1 LLIGSLVQGN
11 SINTSQSAINHQ
23 QLLNSLTV
31 DVEEWFHICGV
42 PTLRP
47 EAWPRLPSRVE
58 QTTRLLLDELDAA
71 GITATFFIVGWV
83 AERYP
88 GLVGSILEAGHHVG
102 SHSFWHRR
110 VYDLD
115 RVAFADDLHASV
127 LSLGAAGAS
136 AITAFRAPE
145 WSINHR
151 SEWAL
156 EVLVQQGFT
165 VDASMAP
172 LRIVGD
178 VSYPRGPYVRSTR
191 LGPIVEVPP
200 LVADRFGHVM
210 PMGWGWGLR
219 MSQPARVLKEI
230 ERANAAG
237 RPAVLTIHPWELD
250 PDPPRV
256 PLPAGLRFAHYFRLG
271 GFLGRLRTIL
281 RGGAFG
287 PLEAAASRAG
297 SS

>member
-1 LLIGSLVQGN
+1 M
-11 SINTSQSAINHQ
+11 
-23 QLLNSLTV
+23 LNSLTV

-42 PTLRP
+42 PLLQP
-47 EAWPRLPSRVE
+47 DAWPELPSRVE

-71 GITATFFIVGWV
+71 GITGTFFVVGWI

-88 GLVGSILEAGHHVG
+88 ELVGSILEAGHDVG

-115 RVAFADDLHASV
+115 RVTFADDLQASLIA
-127 LSLGAAGAS
+127 LSAAGVP

-145 WSINHR
+145 WSINQR

-165 VDASMAP
+165 TDASMAP

-178 VSYPRGPYVRSTR
+178 ISYPRGPYVRSTPF
-191 LGPIVEVPP
+191 GPIVEVPP

-219 MSQPARVLKEI
+219 MSPPARVLKEI
-230 ERANAAG
+230 ERANALG

-256 PLPAGLRFAHYFRLG
+256 SLPAGLQFAHYFRLN
-271 GFLGRLRTIL
+271 GFLERLRTIL
-281 RGGAFG
+281 RGASFG

-297 SS
+297 SI

>member
-1 LLIGSLVQGN
+1 MQ
-11 SINTSQSAINHQ
+11 
-23 QLLNSLTV
+23 NSLTV

-42 PTLRP
+42 PLLQP
-47 EAWPRLPSRVE
+47 DAWPRLPSRVE
-58 QTTRLLLDELDAA
+58 QTTGLLLDELDAA
-71 GITATFFIVGWV
+71 GITGTFFIVGWI

-88 GLVGSILEAGHHVG
+88 GLVRSILDAGHDVG

-115 RVAFADDLHASV
+115 RVTFADDLHASV
-127 LSLGAAGAS
+127 LALGAAGVP
-136 AITAFRAPE
+136 AIRSFRAPE
-145 WSINHR
+145 WSINQR

-165 VDASMAP
+165 ADASMAP
-172 LRIVGD
+172 LRMVGD
-178 VSYPRGPYVRSTR
+178 VSYPRGPYVRSTPS
-191 LGPIVEVPP
+191 GPIVEVPP
-200 LVADRFGHVM
+200 LVADRFGHAM

-219 MSQPARVLKEI
+219 MSPPARVLKEI
-230 ERANAAG
+230 ERANALG

-256 PLPAGLRFAHYFRLG
+256 SLPASLRFAHYFRLN

-281 RGGAFG
+281 RGASFG

>member
-1 LLIGSLVQGN
+1 V
-11 SINTSQSAINHQ
+11 
-23 QLLNSLTV
+23 LNSLTV

-42 PTLRP
+42 PQLQP
-47 EAWPRLPSRVE
+47 ETWTRLPSRVE
-58 QTTRLLLDELDAA
+58 RTTRMLLDELDTA
-71 GITATFFIVGWV
+71 GIKGTFFIVGWI

-88 GLVGSILEAGHHVG
+88 GLVGLILTAGHDVG

-115 RVAFADDLHASV
+115 PASFAEDLDASV
-127 LSLGAAGAS
+127 TTLVAAGTP

-156 EVLVQQGFT
+156 EVLVQRGFRA
-165 VDASMAP
+165 DASMAP

-178 VSYPRGPYVRSTR
+178 VSFPRRPHVRSTA

-200 LVADRFGHVM
+200 LVADRFGQVM

-219 MSQPARVLKEI
+219 MSSPSRVLKEI
-230 ERANAAG
+230 ERANKLG
-237 RPAVLTIHPWELD
+237 TPAVLTIHPWELD

-256 PLPAGLRFAHYFRLG
+256 PLPLGLRFAHYFRLD
-271 GFLGRLRTIL
+271 GFPGRLRTIL
-281 RGGAFG
+281 RGASFG
-287 PLEAAASRAG
+287 PLQAAASRAELD
-297 SS
+297 

>member
-1 LLIGSLVQGN
+1 LGPWFRGIQSTTHNQ
-11 SINTSQSAINHQ
+11 QSATNNQ

-42 PTLRP
+42 PLLQP
-47 EAWPRLPSRVE
+47 EAWSRLPSRVE
-58 QTTRLLLDELDAA
+58 QTTRMLLDELDTA
-71 GITATFFIVGWV
+71 GITGTFFIVGWI

-88 GLVGSILEAGHHVG
+88 GLVGLILAAGHDVG
-102 SHSFWHRR
+102 SHSFWHQR

-115 RVAFADDLHASV
+115 RASFADDLNASV
-127 LSLGAAGAS
+127 AALGAAGTP

-145 WSINHR
+145 WSINQR

-156 EVLVQQGFT
+156 EVLVQQGFKT
-165 VDASMAP
+165 DASMAP

-178 VSYPRGPYVRSTR
+178 VSYPRGPHVRSTP

-200 LVADRFGHVM
+200 LVADRFGQVM

-219 MSQPARVLKEI
+219 MSAPARVLKEI
-230 ERANAAG
+230 ERANKMG

-256 PLPAGLRFAHYFRLG
+256 PLPSGLRFAHYFRLD
-271 GFLGRLRTIL
+271 GFPGRLRTIL
-281 RGGAFG
+281 RGASFG
-287 PLEAAASRAG
+287 PLQGAAARAG
-297 SS
+297 SD

>member
-1 LLIGSLVQGN
+1 M
-11 SINTSQSAINHQ
+11 
-23 QLLNSLTV
+23 LNALTV

-42 PTLRP
+42 PALGP
-47 EAWPRLPSRVE
+47 ETWPRLPSRVE

-71 GITATFFIVGWV
+71 GITGTFFIVGWI

-88 GLVGSILEAGHHVG
+88 GLVGEILAAGHDVG

-115 RVAFADDLHASV
+115 RAAFADDLH
-127 LSLGAAGAS
+127 LSIAALGAAGAP

-145 WSINHR
+145 WSINRR

-156 EVLVQQGFT
+156 EVLVEQGFRA
-165 VDASMAP
+165 DASMAP
-172 LRIVGD
+172 LRMVGD
-178 VSYPRGPYVRSTR
+178 VSYPRAPYLRSTP
-191 LGPIVEVPP
+191 LGTIVEVPP
-200 LVADRFGHVM
+200 LVADRFGQVM

-219 MSQPARVLKEI
+219 MSSPARVLKEI
-230 ERANAAG
+230 ERANLIG

-256 PLPAGLRFAHYFRLG
+256 PLPPGLRFAHYFRLD

-281 RGGAFG
+281 RGASFA
-287 PLEAAASRAG
+287 PLQGIAVRAG
-297 SS
+297 LP

>member
-1 LLIGSLVQGN
+1 M
-11 SINTSQSAINHQ
+11 
-23 QLLNSLTV
+23 LNSLTV

-42 PTLRP
+42 PQLQP
-47 EAWPRLPSRVE
+47 ETWSRLPSRVE
-58 QTTRLLLDELDAA
+58 GTTRMLLDELDTA
-71 GITATFFIVGWV
+71 GIKGTFFIVGWI

-88 GLVGSILEAGHHVG
+88 GLVGLILTAGHDVG

-115 RVAFADDLHASV
+115 PASFAEDLDASV
-127 LSLGAAGAS
+127 TALGAAGTP

-156 EVLVQQGFT
+156 EVLVQRGFKA
-165 VDASMAP
+165 DASMAP

-178 VSYPRGPYVRSTR
+178 VSYPRRPHVRSTA

-200 LVADRFGHVM
+200 LVADRFGQVM

-219 MSQPARVLKEI
+219 MSSPSKVLKEI
-230 ERANAAG
+230 ERANKLG

-256 PLPAGLRFAHYFRLG
+256 PLPLGLRFAHYFRLD
-271 GFLGRLRTIL
+271 GFPGRLRTIL
-281 RGGAFG
+281 RGASFG
-287 PLEAAASRAG
+287 PLQAAASRAELD
-297 SS
+297 

>member
-1 LLIGSLVQGN
+1 M
-11 SINTSQSAINHQ
+11 
-23 QLLNSLTV
+23 LNSLTV

-42 PTLRP
+42 PLLQADT
-47 EAWPRLPSRVE
+47 WSGLPSRVE
-58 QTTRLLLDELDAA
+58 QTTRMLLDELDTA
-71 GITATFFIVGWV
+71 GIRGTFFIVGWI
-83 AERYP
+83 ADRYP
-88 GLVGSILEAGHHVG
+88 GLVGLILTAGHDVG

-115 RVAFADDLHASV
+115 PASFAEDLDASV
-127 LSLGAAGAS
+127 SALGAAGTP

-156 EVLVQQGFT
+156 EVLVQQGFKA
-165 VDASMAP
+165 DASMAP

-178 VSYPRGPYVRSTR
+178 VSYPRGPHVRATA

-200 LVADRFGHVM
+200 LVADRFGQVM

-219 MSQPARVLKEI
+219 MSPPSKVLKEI
-230 ERANAAG
+230 ERANKLG

-256 PLPAGLRFAHYFRLG
+256 PLPLGLRFAHYFRLD
-271 GFLGRLRTIL
+271 GFPGRLRTIL
-281 RGGAFG
+281 RGASFG
-287 PLEAAASRAG
+287 PLQAAASRAELD
-297 SS
+297 

>member
-1 LLIGSLVQGN
+1 M
-11 SINTSQSAINHQ
+11 
-23 QLLNSLTV
+23 LNSLTV

-42 PTLRP
+42 PLLQP
-47 EAWPRLPSRVE
+47 ETWSRLPSRVE
-58 QTTRLLLDELDAA
+58 RTTRMLLDELDTA
-71 GITATFFIVGWV
+71 GIRGTFFIVGWI

-88 GLVGSILEAGHHVG
+88 GLVGLILTAGHDVG

-115 RVAFADDLHASV
+115 RTSFAEDLDASV
-127 LSLGAAGAS
+127 TALGAAGTP

-156 EVLVQQGFT
+156 EVLVQQGFKA
-165 VDASMAP
+165 DASMAP

-178 VSYPRGPYVRSTR
+178 VSYPRGPHVRATA

-200 LVADRFGHVM
+200 LVADRFGQVM

-219 MSQPARVLKEI
+219 MSPPSKVLKEI
-230 ERANAAG
+230 ERANKLG

-256 PLPAGLRFAHYFRLG
+256 PLPLGLRFAHYFRLD
-271 GFLGRLRTIL
+271 GFAGRLRTIL
-281 RGGAFG
+281 RGASFG
-287 PLEAAASRAG
+287 PLQAAISCAG
-297 SS
+297 SD

>member
-1 LLIGSLVQGN
+1 M
-11 SINTSQSAINHQ
+11 
-23 QLLNSLTV
+23 LNSLTV
-31 DVEEWFHICGV
+31 DVEEWFHICGI
-42 PTLRP
+42 PQLQP
-47 EAWPRLPSRVE
+47 EAWSRLPSRVE
-58 QTTRLLLDELDAA
+58 RTTRMLLDELDTA
-71 GITATFFIVGWV
+71 GIKGTFFIVGWI

-88 GLVGSILEAGHHVG
+88 GLVGLILTAGHDVG

-115 RVAFADDLHASV
+115 PASFAEDLNASV
-127 LSLGAAGAS
+127 TALRAAGTP

-156 EVLVQQGFT
+156 EVLVQRGFKA
-165 VDASMAP
+165 DASMAP

-178 VSYPRGPYVRSTR
+178 VSYPRRPHVRSTA

-200 LVADRFGHVM
+200 LVADRFGQVM

-219 MSQPARVLKEI
+219 MSSPSKVLKEI
-230 ERANAAG
+230 ERANKLG

-256 PLPAGLRFAHYFRLG
+256 PLPLGLRFAHYFRLD
-271 GFLGRLRTIL
+271 GFPGRLRTIL
-281 RGGAFG
+281 RGASFG
-287 PLEAAASRAG
+287 PLQAAAARAELD
-297 SS
+297 

>member
-1 LLIGSLVQGN
+1 V
-11 SINTSQSAINHQ
+11 
-23 QLLNSLTV
+23 LNSLTV

-42 PTLRP
+42 PQLQP
-47 EAWPRLPSRVE
+47 ETWTRLPSRVE
-58 QTTRLLLDELDAA
+58 RTTRMLLDELDTA
-71 GITATFFIVGWV
+71 GIKGTFFIVGWI

-88 GLVGSILEAGHHVG
+88 GLVGLILTAGHDVG

-115 RVAFADDLHASV
+115 PASFAEDLDASV
-127 LSLGAAGAS
+127 TTLVAAGTP

-156 EVLVQQGFT
+156 EVLVQRGFRA
-165 VDASMAP
+165 DASMAP

-178 VSYPRGPYVRSTR
+178 VSFPRRPHVRSTA

-200 LVADRFGHVM
+200 LVADRFGQVM

-219 MSQPARVLKEI
+219 MSSPSRVLKEI
-230 ERANAAG
+230 ERANKLG

-256 PLPAGLRFAHYFRLG
+256 PLPLGLRFAHYFRLD
-271 GFLGRLRTIL
+271 GFPGRLRTIL
-281 RGGAFG
+281 RGASFG
-287 PLEAAASRAG
+287 PLQAAASRAELD
-297 SS
+297 

>member
-1 LLIGSLVQGN
+1 
-11 SINTSQSAINHQ
+11 
-23 QLLNSLTV
+23 LLNSLTV

-42 PTLRP
+42 PRLQP
-47 EAWPRLPSRVE
+47 DAWPRLPSRVE

-71 GITATFFIVGWV
+71 GITGTFFIVGWI

-88 GLVGSILEAGHHVG
+88 GLVGSILDAGHDVG

-115 RVAFADDLHASV
+115 PVTFADDLHASV
-127 LSLGAAGAS
+127 IALGAAGVP

-145 WSINHR
+145 WSINQG

-156 EVLVQQGFT
+156 EVLVQQGFRA
-165 VDASMAP
+165 DASMAP

-178 VSYPRGPYVRSTR
+178 VSYPRGPHVRSTPFGSI
-191 LGPIVEVPP
+191 LEVPP
-200 LVADRFGHVM
+200 LVADRFGQVM

-219 MSQPARVLKEI
+219 MSPPARVLKEI
-230 ERANAAG
+230 ERANALG

-256 PLPAGLRFAHYFRLG
+256 SLPAGLRFAHYFRLN

-281 RGGAFG
+281 RGASFG